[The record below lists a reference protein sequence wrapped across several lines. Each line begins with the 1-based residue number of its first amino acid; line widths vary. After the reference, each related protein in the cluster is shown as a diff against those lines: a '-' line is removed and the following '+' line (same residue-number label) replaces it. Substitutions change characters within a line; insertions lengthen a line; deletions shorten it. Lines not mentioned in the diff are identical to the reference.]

1 MKRLLLLVPMLGLP
15 AVAQNA
21 PPVPAPP
28 PAASTSLTWPPTL
41 DTKSTTT
48 QSTDGRTIE
57 HYVHGPRKEWGY
69 PADAKWDYPASQEND
84 SHLQNYNSF
93 YLVAPKVPHENAPLC
108 VVLHSAN
115 RTAYDYLVPSSLY
128 AQIQKTDPTFGPEA
142 SVTNSPDD
150 SYALYLNSTND
161 EFWGWAQARNS
172 PNYAQQIN
180 VPPPTELRV
189 LDTIEWVVTKYKI
202 DRNRIYLCGM
212 SMGGCATLG
221 MALSH
226 GDIFAAARVAAP
238 AGTDYASY
246 RLGGFPP
253 SPPTDPSNTARSV
266 WTREIYGV
274 GLPDPPVMVDFSSP
288 VDSWSSSQ
296 PALLLAAQTGYMPL
310 VLGWGPFG
318 HTGDTRAIGKYPLC
332 SVALAFPWLEI
343 RKNEAYPVFT
353 HASCDQQSPWL
364 NTPVKFDESGQM
376 NAWFRWKNQQ
386 DTPTSFSMQLWIAH
400 PTITNPPPQMPESAT
415 ADITLKRLQQFKVQP
430 GKSYTWQL
438 LRDGQTVA
446 LGKTVPDAANLLIL
460 HQIGLTTAP
469 SELLLQAVQ

>member
-21 PPVPAPP
+21 PPAPAPP

-115 RTAYDYLVPSSLY
+115 RTAYDYMVASSLY
-128 AQIQKTDPTFGPEA
+128 GPLKKADPTFGPNTA
-142 SVTNSPDD
+142 VTSSPDD
-150 SYALYLNSTND
+150 FYALYLNSTND
-161 EFWGWAQARNS
+161 EFWGWSQAHDS
-172 PNYAQQIN
+172 PNYGQHIN
-180 VPPPTELRV
+180 VPSPVELRV
-189 LDTIEWVVTKYKI
+189 MDTIEWVVTKYKI

-212 SMGGCATLG
+212 SMGGCGTLG
-221 MALSH
+221 MAMPR

-238 AGTDYASY
+238 AGTDFASY
-246 RLGGFPP
+246 RMGGFGS
-253 SPPTDPSNTARSV
+253 SPPTDPSNTARSS
-266 WTREIYGV
+266 WTKQVYGA
-274 GLPDPPVMVDFSSP
+274 GLPDPPVVVDFSSES
-288 VDSWSSSQ
+288 DTWSSSQ
-296 PALLLAAQTGYMPL
+296 PALLLAARVGHLPL

-318 HTGDTRAIGKYPLC
+318 HTGDTRAIGKYPLS

-343 RKNEAYPVFT
+343 RRNEAYPVFT
-353 HASCDQQSPWL
+353 NASCDQQSPWL
-364 NTPVKFDESGQM
+364 IPPVKYDESGQM

-386 DTPTSFSMQLWIAH
+386 DTPASFGMRLWIAH
-400 PTITNPPPQMPESAT
+400 PALTNPPPQMPQSAT
-415 ADITLKRLQQFKVQP
+415 ADVTLRRLQHFKVQP
-430 GKSYTWQL
+430 GKSYAWKL
-438 LRDGQTVA
+438 SRDDQAIASGRI
-446 LGKTVPDAANLLIL
+446 VPDAANLLTIPRAA
-460 HQIGLTTAP
+460 LTTAP
-469 SELLLQAVQ
+469 TDLLLEPAD